1 MSAHLA
7 IRQVVSDPKKMGW
20 DNANLSQDF
29 EPKCRRFAKFK
40 KHGESFEAGNMMVK
54 LQEVDGEAP
63 YYNCPYCRNEL
74 TVLGGKGGI
83 VAVCEN
89 ESRCNGLEIPRQ
101 YLDDYEKYHWYV
113 NERSSAEN
121 FSAEGDMKTCGN
133 CGGESDADNFNECVY
148 CSKHDGVTNVVT
160 CPTEIAQT
168 VVWLIV
174 MMIAVAVIVAKFE

>member
-1 MSAHLA
+1 ME
-7 IRQVVSDPKKMGW
+7 R
-20 DNANLSQDF
+20 
-29 EPKCRRFAKFK
+29 E
-40 KHGESFEAGNMMVK
+40 ES
-54 LQEVDGEAP
+54 
-63 YYNCPYCRNEL
+63 
-74 TVLGGKGGI
+74 

-148 CSKHDGVTNVVT
+148 CSKQMCNQCGDYNGDCT
-160 CPTEIAQT
+160 T

-174 MMIAVAVIVAKFE
+174 MMIAVAVIVAKFVKIVNAIVIQWKQNLRI